1 MVSWIVDCD
10 CFDSVDN
17 LVRQTDLEK
26 IGDMNKMVQ
35 KLNAKAL
42 GYSVAVLSGLC
53 MLSLGIL
60 GNLGIYMGAVEMMGR
75 WHMFF
80 SLSIGGIIA
89 GIIEALIFGFVIGWL
104 IAYFY
109 NKFA

>member
-1 MVSWIVDCD
+1 MA
-10 CFDSVDN
+10 
-17 LVRQTDLEK
+17 
-26 IGDMNKMVQ
+26 Q
-35 KLNAKAL
+35 KLDAKAF
-42 GYSVAVLSGLC
+42 GYSFAILSGLW
-53 MLSLGIL
+53 MLLLGIL
-60 GNLGIYMGAVEMMGR
+60 GNLGIYLNGVEAMQKF
-75 WHMFF
+75 HLFF